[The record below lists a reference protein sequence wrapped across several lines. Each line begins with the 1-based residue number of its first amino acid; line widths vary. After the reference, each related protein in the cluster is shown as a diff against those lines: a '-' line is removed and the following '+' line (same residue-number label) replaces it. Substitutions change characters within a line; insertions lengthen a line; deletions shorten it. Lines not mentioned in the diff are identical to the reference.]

1 MTDRTETDEIL
12 DGYLT
17 ADFDPLQAFAFDDDT
32 DADDEAPSVLAEG
45 PFNMPNPEAAPQFQ
59 RDLVAFDNGETAEER
74 IDALFAQMPTF
85 HKMLFT
91 IMGTCASPLPTAD
104 LEEAIAEMK
113 RLNES
118 IKDEKISRQID
129 RLEEI
134 SGKIFDCVK
143 ASPEKLPQIR
153 KFMNYYLPTTL
164 KLLNAYDRMGS
175 QGVSG
180 ENISGTMERVENM
193 MGTIVTAFERQLD
206 GLFGDQALD
215 ISTDITVLENMM
227 AREGLSDDPIHRTQS
242 EQTDSDDKSSGGIQ
256 LEL

>member
-17 ADFDPLQAFAFDDDT
+17 ADFDPLQAFTFDDDT

-104 LEEAIAEMK
+104 LEEVIAEMK
-113 RLNES
+113 RHHHSVYEPLTLCNLLERAGA
-118 IKDEKISRQID
+118 IAQTDE
-129 RLEEI
+129 
-134 SGKIFDCVK
+134 
-143 ASPEKLPQIR
+143 
-153 KFMNYYLPTTL
+153 N
-164 KLLNAYDRMGS
+164 
-175 QGVSG
+175 
-180 ENISGTMERVENM
+180 GTPLAEVERP
-193 MGTIVTAFERQLD
+193 GA
-206 GLFGDQALD
+206 GG
-215 ISTDITVLENMM
+215 VLEPDRGRGRQ
-227 AREGLSDDPIHRTQS
+227 AGQLSPDGDDRRPVRDRAAVRRH
-242 EQTDSDDKSSGGIQ
+242 
-256 LEL
+256 LHHLP

>member
-17 ADFDPLQAFAFDDDT
+17 ADFDPLQAFVFDDDT

-104 LEEAIAEMK
+104 LEEVIAEMK
-113 RLNES
+113 RHHHSVYEPLTLCNLLERAGAKRVELES
-118 IKDEKISRQID
+118 PRYQKLEQRQI
-129 RLEEI
+129 
-134 SGKIFDCVK
+134 
-143 ASPEKLPQIR
+143 
-153 KFMNYYLPTTL
+153 
-164 KLLNAYDRMGS
+164 
-175 QGVSG
+175 
-180 ENISGTMERVENM
+180 
-193 MGTIVTAFERQLD
+193 
-206 GLFGDQALD
+206 
-215 ISTDITVLENMM
+215 
-227 AREGLSDDPIHRTQS
+227 ARETSLDLQFMGIEDD
-242 EQTDSDDKSSGGIQ
+242 
-256 LEL
+256 